1 MNPVKL
7 LLLMLFMVCVSPL
20 SQSFASDNWDFV
32 IAPYALIPSID
43 GDTTIGRIE
52 GIDLEVG
59 PDDILNNLDLGAMLQ
74 LEAHHKSGF
83 GLLVAY
89 NFMDLSADADV
100 PGTPVKLETDIYQG
114 IFEGYGVYRKNYDS
128 GPLDFLAG
136 IRWWDI
142 DVELESNGT
151 TLVENKPD
159 WVDPVVG
166 MRWMPA
172 ISDNWNFMIR
182 GDIGGFGVS
191 SDFTWN
197 LQGGFSWDAT
207 DYLSLVF
214 QYRALSVD
222 YTTGTAGTTNRFSYD
237 TITHGP
243 LIGLAFQL

>member
-1 MNPVKL
+1 MSSSKILQLFIFVFL
-7 LLLMLFMVCVSPL
+7 LLPL
-20 SQSFASDNWDFV
+20 NQVFASDNWDFV

-43 GDTTIGRIE
+43 GDTTIGRVE

-74 LEAHHKSGF
+74 LEAHHNSGF

-89 NFMDLSADADV
+89 NFMDLSADAEV
-100 PGTPVKLETDIYQG
+100 PGTPAKLDADIYQG
-114 IFEGYGVYRKNYDS
+114 IFEGYGVYRMDS
-128 GPLDFLAG
+128 GDGTLDFLAG

-142 DVELESNGT
+142 DIELESNGT

-159 WVDPVVG
+159 WVDPVIGV
-166 MRWMPA
+166 RWTPA
-172 ISDNWNFMIR
+172 IADKWKFIVR

-197 LQGGFSWDAT
+197 LQGGFAWEPT
-207 DYLSLVF
+207 DYLSVVL

-222 YTTGTAGTTNRFSYD
+222 YTTGTRGTPDRFSYD

-243 LIGLAFQL
+243 LIGVAFRL